1 MFYMFLTCMQAFFA
15 MLFMTS
21 SKKNYFDKKDLV
33 FSGLYL
39 FGWWESEKNVFFL
52 NNVIYVFIHFI
63 KDFMVLK

>member
-1 MFYMFLTCMQAFFA
+1 MFYMFLTCMQIFFA
-15 MLFMTS
+15 MLFITS

>member
-1 MFYMFLTCMQAFFA
+1 MFYMFLICMQTFFA